1 MASIFK
7 AVLYLSVLLF
17 RTWETLGRVFG
28 VKLLKEGN
36 SVCRR
41 LCCVYRTTLMRRNS
55 FYMINKGHG
64 RSITTIFPFAYV
76 PLSIFLAEV
85 QINGNLW

>member
-28 VKLLKEGN
+28 VKLLEEGN
-36 SVCRR
+36 FVFVSV
-41 LCCVYRTTLMRRNS
+41 
-55 FYMINKGHG
+55 
-64 RSITTIFPFAYV
+64 FAAFTEL
-76 PLSIFLAEV
+76 P
-85 QINGNLW
+85 

>member
-7 AVLYLSVLLF
+7 AVLYLSVPIF

-36 SVCRR
+36 
-41 LCCVYRTTLMRRNS
+41 CV
-55 FYMINKGHG
+55 FVGV
-64 RSITTIFPFAYV
+64 FAAFTEL
-76 PLSIFLAEV
+76 P
-85 QINGNLW
+85 

>member
-7 AVLYLSVLLF
+7 AVLYLSVLLS

-36 SVCRR
+36 SVFVGDFVAFTE
-41 LCCVYRTTLMRRNS
+41 L
-55 FYMINKGHG
+55 
-64 RSITTIFPFAYV
+64 P
-76 PLSIFLAEV
+76 
-85 QINGNLW
+85 

>member
-7 AVLYLSVLLF
+7 AVLYLSVPLF

-36 SVCRR
+36 
-41 LCCVYRTTLMRRNS
+41 CVYRTTLMRRNS
-55 FYMINKGHG
+55 LYMINKGHG
-64 RSITTIFPFAYV
+64 RSITTIFPFV
-76 PLSIFLAEV
+76 HVSLSIFLEEI